1 VQNGSHTATTNT
13 ASIYAKKGTNN
24 FLQIF
29 SGTSSSAFA
38 NFDLDSGVVGTLGS
52 LATSSIQNV
61 GNGWYRCTMTFTASA
76 GSTFRWALVS
86 SASAGYNESW
96 TTTGSE
102 NLYLWGGQVEAG
114 AYASTLIP
122 TTTASATRV
131 VDTFS
136 RDNIYTNGLITSSG
150 GTWFVELRGNVVL
163 TRDASGGGL
172 FINTGT
178 SALLGNGF
186 SIRNTGANRLV
197 VQKVISDTSTSLYTT
212 TTDTTKIAIKWNG
225 TTADI
230 FANGTK
236 VVSATSFTPTA
247 MENLLSSGS
256 NVALFIQSMALYPT
270 PLSDTDCTTITTL

>member
-1 VQNGSHTATTNT
+1 
-13 ASIYAKKGTNN
+13 
-24 FLQIF
+24 
-29 SGTSSSAFA
+29 
-38 NFDLDSGVVGTLGS
+38 
-52 LATSSIQNV
+52 
-61 GNGWYRCTMTFTASA
+61 MTFTASA